1 MATCPMIWNNN
12 TELFLQ
18 CLSNFAFVCV
28 LSIHYLLWLSC
39 GGRLSLHYPHYTT
52 PTQAGI
58 YFAPIVS
65 TFSRIISHSLWQG
78 KPTKHPSMLMK
89 GWIKNDEC
97 YDNITIA
104 LLQPHKLPISLFSYK
119 NVSFNLQQADFLKIF
134 LKFLTF
140 GRSSN
145 YEMSYTMAF
154 QILLKRI
161 FRPKH
166 WSDWDNNIGTG
177 NKISKRKQETQ
188 HHLRWVCFACLWKK

>member
-1 MATCPMIWNNN
+1 MIWNNN

-18 CLSNFAFVCV
+18 CLSNFCLRVCALNTLLTLIILWRQIV
-28 LSIHYLLWLSC
+28 ITLS
-39 GGRLSLHYPHYTT
+39 SLHNYTT

-104 LLQPHKLPISLFSYK
+104 LLQPHKLPIPLFSFKY
-119 NVSFNLQQADFLKIF
+119 VSFNLQQADFLKIF

-177 NKISKRKQETQ
+177 NKISKRK
-188 HHLRWVCFACLWKK
+188 